1 MFINAFVACLILNIL
16 IYYYYFFFLV
26 FKRCSLWKF
35 AQTVHDLKGFFS
47 AVTTI
52 FPWRGPV
59 IENETSIMLLNTPY
73 TKRWI
78 TIASTIWCTLYTV
91 YLFCLKKILFTV
103 LLKLKPLSLE
113 TKWVINITTFV
124 FSCLQVID
132 ISNML
137 NMLKKDWKHRNLHH
151 TWIHSRSL
159 QVFNKNKKSAQPVE
173 LQMVQ

>member
-1 MFINAFVACLILNIL
+1 MT
-16 IYYYYFFFLV
+16 YQFFFP

-35 AQTVHDLKGFFS
+35 AQIVHDLKGFFY

-78 TIASTIWCTLYTV
+78 TIASTIWCTLYISF
-91 YLFCLKKILFTV
+91 LLKKILFTV

-132 ISNML
+132 ISNMF
-137 NMLKKDWKHRNLHH
+137 KKDWKHRNLHH

-159 QVFNKNKKSAQPVE
+159 QVFNKNKKSTQPVE

>member
-1 MFINAFVACLILNIL
+1 MFNLKYFNLLL
-16 IYYYYFFFLV
+16 FFFFGV

-78 TIASTIWCTLYTV
+78 TIASTIWCTLYIS
-91 YLFCLKKILFTV
+91 F
-103 LLKLKPLSLE
+103 LLKRNFVYSFVETQTSLSRNKMGNKYNHVCVLMSTGYRHLKHV
-113 TKWVINITTFV
+113 KKR
-124 FSCLQVID
+124 
-132 ISNML
+132 
-137 NMLKKDWKHRNLHH
+137 LKTPESASYMDPF
-151 TWIHSRSL
+151 
-159 QVFNKNKKSAQPVE
+159 QKSAG
-173 LQMVQ
+173 LQ

>member
-1 MFINAFVACLILNIL
+1 MFNLKYFNLLL
-16 IYYYYFFFLV
+16 FFFFLV

-73 TKRWI
+73 TKKWI
-78 TIASTIWCTLYTV
+78 TIASTIWCTLYISF
-91 YLFCLKKILFTV
+91 LFKKKYCLQFCWNSN
-103 LLKLKPLSLE
+103 LSLE

-137 NMLKKDWKHRNLHH
+137 KKRLKTPESASYMDPF
-151 TWIHSRSL
+151 
-159 QVFNKNKKSAQPVE
+159 QKSAG
-173 LQMVQ
+173 LQ

>member
-1 MFINAFVACLILNIL
+1 MEICTDCTWSKKI
-16 IYYYYFFFLV
+16 FFCCNCHISSTM
-26 FKRCSLWKF
+26 RTSNWKWNLDH
-35 AQTVHDLKGFFS
+35 AIIPLTL
-47 AVTTI
+47 
-52 FPWRGPV
+52 
-59 IENETSIMLLNTPY
+59 
-73 TKRWI
+73 KRWI
-78 TIASTIWCTLYTV
+78 TIASTIWCTLYISF
-91 YLFCLKKILFTV
+91 LFKKILFTV

-137 NMLKKDWKHRNLHH
+137 KKDWKHRNLHH

>member
-1 MFINAFVACLILNIL
+1 M
-16 IYYYYFFFLV
+16 LV

-35 AQTVHDLKGFFS
+35 AQTVHDLKGFFY

-78 TIASTIWCTLYTV
+78 TIASTIWCTLYIS
-91 YLFCLKKILFTV
+91 F
-103 LLKLKPLSLE
+103 LLKRNFVYSFVETQTSLSRNKMGNKYNHVCVLMSTGYRHLKH
-113 TKWVINITTFV
+113 V
-124 FSCLQVID
+124 
-132 ISNML
+132 
-137 NMLKKDWKHRNLHH
+137 KKDWKHRNLHH

-159 QVFNKNKKSAQPVE
+159 QVFNKNKKSTQPVE

>member
-1 MFINAFVACLILNIL
+1 MFNLKYFNLLL
-16 IYYYYFFFLV
+16 LFFFLV
-26 FKRCSLWKF
+26 FKRCSLWKI

-78 TIASTIWCTLYTV
+78 TIASTIWCTLYISF
-91 YLFCLKKILFTV
+91 LLKKILFTV

-113 TKWVINITTFV
+113 TKWVINITTFA

-137 NMLKKDWKHRNLHH
+137 KKDWKLN
-151 TWIHSRSL
+151 S
-159 QVFNKNKKSAQPVE
+159 NSA
-173 LQMVQ
+173 L